1 MTDSAD
7 WSQHPLARR
16 ALAKSDQPAP
26 MTHLHHAARHG
37 WLEDIE
43 AELDAGADIEAPTTD
58 QHEWTPL
65 HWAALSGHTEAV
77 QLLLARGTNIN
88 SLDAKGSSPLMFA
101 IHGKHVETA
110 LVLLDAGADTRVV
123 NEAGR
128 TAEELAS
135 RFDQVL
141 QLTVRRAGLKTIS
154 GITGEQEQEQE
165 KPIF

>member
-16 ALAKSDQPAP
+16 ALAKGDQPTP

-43 AELDAGADIEAPTTD
+43 VELDEGADIEAPTAD
-58 QHEWTPL
+58 QHQWTPL
-65 HWAALSGHTEAV
+65 HWAALSGQTAAV
-77 QLLLARGTNIN
+77 RLLLTRGANIN
-88 SLDAKGSSPLMFA
+88 SLESKGSSPLMFA

-110 LVLLDAGADTRVV
+110 YVLLEAGADTRVV

-135 RFDQVL
+135 HYDPEL
-141 QLTVRRAGLKTIS
+141 QAAVRRYGLNKVAGVS
-154 GITGEQEQEQE
+154 GEQARE